1 MAGRT
6 LTGAL
11 AAHAAEPDG
20 DRADGAAGGPVGT
33 MLAAFLR
40 AADGLA
46 FTARSTLGATV
57 LGKER
62 GQAVSRPPETPALLL
77 TQTVSA
83 AGRPVLAAKY
93 LFPGGAPLLSLTPR
107 R

>member
-1 MAGRT
+1 M
-6 LTGAL
+6 
-11 AAHAAEPDG
+11 G
-20 DRADGAAGGPVGT
+20 D
-33 MLAAFLR
+33 LR
-40 AADGLA
+40 LPGLGA
-46 FTARSTLGATV
+46 FTARSALGATV